1 LTEEN
6 TLEVEAGAT
15 VEGKPF
21 IRHTWGDRVGQ
32 LSPAQGIQLGMGY
45 ITAAIEA
52 ERDAALIAF
61 MTAEGFTPHEAG
73 IFLFGLREHRQ
84 QYEMR
89 AEDMA
94 ETERAAHTKPAKKG
108 KGK

>member
-1 LTEEN
+1 MTEHN
-6 TLEVEAGAT
+6 TIEVEAGAT
-15 VEGKPF
+15 IEGKPF
-21 IRHTWGDRVGQ
+21 VKHSWGDREAQ
-32 LSPAQGIQLGMGY
+32 LAPAQSVQLGMGY

-61 MTAEGFTPHEAG
+61 MTAEGFSPHEAG

-94 ETERAAHTKPAKKG
+94 AAERAAQKKPAKKRPT
-108 KGK
+108 K